1 MSAPLLKLTD
11 LRRHYRLPRTSL
23 LRPGAS
29 LSVLDGVS
37 LELQAGGS
45 LGLVGASGSG
55 KSTLARLVM
64 ALERPDNGT
73 VELQGRDLNRLSPR
87 ELLEARRDLAIVFQD
102 PAGALD
108 PRMTVER
115 SVAEPLE
122 LLERMPRPMRRERVL
137 EMLEA
142 VGLSAADLGKYP
154 HQFSGGQRQRI
165 AIARALVTR
174 PRLIVAD
181 EPVSALDM
189 SVQAQVLNL
198 LQDLRQ
204 RFGMA
209 LLLISHDLAVVA
221 QLCEQLAVLQAG
233 RIVEQGPLEEL
244 LVAPQQA
251 YTRELLTGL

>member
-1 MSAPLLKLTD
+1 
-11 LRRHYRLPRTSL
+11 
-23 LRPGAS
+23 
-29 LSVLDGVS
+29 
-37 LELQAGGS
+37 
-45 LGLVGASGSG
+45 
-55 KSTLARLVM
+55 M
-64 ALERPDNGT
+64 ALERPDGGR
-73 VELQGRDLNRLSPR
+73 VELLGRDLHALSPAALR
-87 ELLEARRDLAIVFQD
+87 DARRDIAIVFQD

-115 SVAEPLE
+115 SVGEPLE
-122 LLERMPRPMRRERVL
+122 LLDRMPRPMRRERVL

-142 VGLSAADLGKYP
+142 VGLSAADLSRYP

-174 PRLIVAD
+174 PRLMIAD

-204 RFGMA
+204 RFGMG

-221 QLCEQLAVLQAG
+221 QLCERLAVLEAG
-233 RIVEQGPLEEL
+233 RIIRQGPVEEL
-244 LVAPQQA
+244 LDA
-251 YTRELLTGL
+251 G

>member
-1 MSAPLLKLTD
+1 VNQDQPLLLKVQD
-11 LRRHYRLPRTSL
+11 LRRHYTLPRESL
-23 LRPGAS
+23 LRAPGR
-29 LSVLDGVS
+29 LPVLDGVS
-37 LELQAGGS
+37 FELEVGGA

-55 KSTLARLVM
+55 KSTLARLLM
-64 ALERPDNGT
+64 ALERPDGGR
-73 VELQGRDLNRLSPR
+73 VELLGRDLHALSPH
-87 ELLEARRDLAIVFQD
+87 ELRDARRQIAIVFQD

-115 SVAEPLE
+115 SVGEPLE

-142 VGLSAADLGKYP
+142 VGLTAADLDRYP

-174 PRLIVAD
+174 PRLMIAD

-198 LQDLRQ
+198 LQDLRR
-204 RFGMA
+204 RFGMG

-221 QLCEQLAVLQAG
+221 QLCEWLAVLEAG
-233 RIVEQGPLEEL
+233 RIVRLGPVEEL
-244 LVAPQQA
+244 LGAH
-251 YTRELLTGL
+251 